1 MTADGQEALGIRV
14 FDLVSVTDDVAEAY
28 PDLVVKF
35 LEVTDGVARCL
46 KEHPYE
52 ARPIIA
58 KASGMEPE
66 ASNEVLALFEF
77 PTREERR
84 SKDWLGGGVQAFTKE
99 VADFFVQQGQM
110 PEALDDY
117 PAAFDASFYER
128 AKE

>member
-35 LEVTDGVARCL
+35 LEVTDRAARCL
-46 KEHPYE
+46 KEHPDE
-52 ARPIIA
+52 ARTIIA

-84 SKDWLGGGVQAFTKE
+84 
-99 VADFFVQQGQM
+99 
-110 PEALDDY
+110 
-117 PAAFDASFYER
+117 
-128 AKE
+128 